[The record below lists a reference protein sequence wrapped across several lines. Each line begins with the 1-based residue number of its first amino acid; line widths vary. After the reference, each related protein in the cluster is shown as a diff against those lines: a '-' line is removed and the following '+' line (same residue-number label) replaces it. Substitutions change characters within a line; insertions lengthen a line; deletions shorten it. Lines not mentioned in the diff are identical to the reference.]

1 MIVIAK
7 RIEHAIRMGRIVD
20 PSEKRDFVGRRKEA
34 KIHNVEIKGKGKKKT
49 YQDNYGFKTIAPT
62 PSISNINFA
71 SPFSKNQTNT

>member
-1 MIVIAK
+1 
-7 RIEHAIRMGRIVD
+7 MGRIVD

-49 YQDNYGFKTIAPT
+49 CQDNYGFKTIALT

-71 SPFSKNQTNT
+71 SSFSKNQTNT